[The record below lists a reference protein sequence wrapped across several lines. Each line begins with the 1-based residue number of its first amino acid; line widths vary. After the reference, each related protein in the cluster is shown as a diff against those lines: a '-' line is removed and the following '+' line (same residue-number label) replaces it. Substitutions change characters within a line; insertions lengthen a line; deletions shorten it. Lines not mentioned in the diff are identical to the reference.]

1 MTKSPTQLAEMQTRT
16 MKSLPFVLQIAVDV
30 TGLQRSLFLIRISH
44 HSLLFIYTYIPLSPK
59 SFVSL
64 VIKSITSYPVL
75 ILNPLSFFS
84 CISLQN
90 QPPYYNKS
98 VTNCC
103 PASKIFLCSSINAAI
118 NLLIINIANSLNALT
133 CSPIHQMCKHYTN
146 IFCPEIGID

>member
-1 MTKSPTQLAEMQTRT
+1 

-90 QPPYYNKS
+90 QSPY
-98 VTNCC
+98 
-103 PASKIFLCSSINAAI
+103 L
-118 NLLIINIANSLNALT
+118 
-133 CSPIHQMCKHYTN
+133 Q
-146 IFCPEIGID
+146 